1 MMLAKPSPAIAAK
14 LCMMMLVLK
23 TPPNMAADRKP
34 RDQPRAEQT
43 ASAAGCSTATT
54 AENNP
59 AHQYFTRRLD
69 IAAYY

>member
-1 MMLAKPSPAIAAK
+1 MKLAKPSPATAA
-14 LCMMMLVLK
+14 MMMLELK
-23 TPPNMAADRKP
+23 TSPNMAASRKP
-34 RDQPRAEQT
+34 RDQARAKQT
-43 ASAAGCSTATT
+43 ASAAGCSTESATT